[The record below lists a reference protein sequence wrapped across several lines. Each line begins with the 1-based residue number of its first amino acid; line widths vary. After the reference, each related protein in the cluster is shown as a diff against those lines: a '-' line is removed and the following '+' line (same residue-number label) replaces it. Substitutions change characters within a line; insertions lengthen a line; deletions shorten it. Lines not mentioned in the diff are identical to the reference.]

1 MPRRMHRSET
11 PDPLPAGEEEAL
23 PSRSA
28 VKRAAELAEKIGV
41 ELAKLSADKLAQM
54 PISDDTK
61 VAIVEYTKITARG
74 GIRRQRNYIGRLMRD
89 VDIEAVQSALD
100 ALQEGDREEA
110 RRFQQAERWRE
121 RLMLEEDALDA
132 MKKEHPDKDTA
143 SLAPVV
149 AKARREEERSA
160 TMTHRRALFR
170 AVRDLL
176 G

>member
-11 PDPLPAGEEEAL
+11 PDPLPEGEEEAL

-41 ELAKLSADKLAQM
+41 ELSKLSADKLAKI
-54 PISDDTK
+54 PLDDDTRT
-61 VAIVEYTKITARG
+61 AIAEYTTITARG
-74 GIRRQRNYIGRLMRD
+74 GIRRQRNYIGRLMRS
-89 VDIEAVQSALD
+89 VDIVAVQEALD

-110 RRFQQAERWRE
+110 RRFQQAEQWRQ
-121 RLMLEEDALDA
+121 RLIMEDGALDVMA
-132 MKKEHPDKDTA
+132 KDHPGKDVA
-143 SLAPVV
+143 ALAPFVEK
-149 AKARREEERSA
+149 AKREESSGA

-170 AVRDLL
+170 AIRETL